1 MGNLPSRVEL
11 NQPALFEYMERLR
24 KISEG
29 VQTCDICKGA
39 PSEQTMVTITKY
51 GQIEQTLQ
59 QTVCFLCIP
68 CQRRVTRILT
78 DLLFAVQ
85 Y

>member
-1 MGNLPSRVEL
+1 MNNLPSRVSID
-11 NQPALFEYMERLR
+11 QPALLEYMERLR

-29 VQTCDICKGA
+29 VQTCDICKAA
-39 PSEQTMVTITKY
+39 PSEQVMVTITKY
-51 GQIEQTLQ
+51 GKIDQTLQ

>member
-1 MGNLPSRVEL
+1 MDEVQIRL
-11 NQPALFEYMERLR
+11 NQTVLLEYMTTLR
-24 KISEG
+24 QISEG
-29 VQTCDICKGA
+29 VQTCDICKNV
-39 PSEQTMVTITKY
+39 PVEQVMVTITKHSAK
-51 GQIEQTLQ
+51 IDQTLQ

>member
-1 MGNLPSRVEL
+1 MMGAIQIRLEQGL
-11 NQPALFEYMERLR
+11 LLEYMEKLR
-24 KISEG
+24 QISEG
-29 VQTCDICKGA
+29 VQTCDICKGV
-39 PSEQTMVTITKY
+39 PVDQVMVAITKH
-51 GQIEQTLQ
+51 GPKMEQTLQ

>member
-1 MGNLPSRVEL
+1 MMGAIQIRLEQTVLS
-11 NQPALFEYMERLR
+11 EYMANLR
-24 KISEG
+24 QISEG

-39 PSEQTMVTITKY
+39 PVEQVMVAITKHTAKLD
-51 GQIEQTLQ
+51 QTLQ